1 MNKIPKCSRKLIP
14 TINPKNKKS
23 NKAPN
28 INKIKILTDN
38 SLTKK
43 SIANDNISLVQ
54 RKETQI
60 KKKCSSCNERVNIKF
75 FIFFSLQKNKYNN
88 INSKNQ
94 YFQKKQLINKKS
106 IILSSLDNSL
116 KTFSGNRTFNL
127 SKKSENKNNNKNIIT
142 KCNASYN
149 QLNTLNNDRNK
160 TINITNKN
168 NSVNKINN
176 FQKIPISQKK
186 KKMSNK
192 LVFSNHNL
200 E

>member
-1 MNKIPKCSRKLIP
+1 M
-14 TINPKNKKS
+14 
-23 NKAPN
+23 
-28 INKIKILTDN
+28 
-38 SLTKK
+38 
-43 SIANDNISLVQ
+43 
-54 RKETQI
+54 
-60 KKKCSSCNERVNIKF
+60 
-75 FIFFSLQKNKYNN
+75 
-88 INSKNQ
+88 
-94 YFQKKQLINKKS
+94 
-106 IILSSLDNSL
+106 DNSL

-142 KCNASYN
+142 KCNTLYT